1 MSEIVEIWRAS
12 QLGREVRRKLFERGL
27 RAEAVLREVREIIED
42 VKARGDEAI
51 RDFYRSFYRIPRE
64 TPIVIGEEEFEKA
77 LSEVSSRLTEALE
90 EAASRIREVAL
101 KQLPPSLLLHDIG
114 GALIGVAW
122 RPVEKVGVYVPGG
135 RAAYPSTALMTVV
148 PALAAGVQEVVVAT
162 PPGGKGEANPAIL
175 AALSIA
181 GVRKAYRV
189 GGAHAAAAMAYGT
202 ETIPR
207 VCKII
212 GPGGLWFTAA
222 KLALTGVVD
231 IEFPAGPT
239 ELVVLADSSADP
251 ELVAYDMAAQAEHGP
266 DSFIAL
272 ISTSEEVAKEALS
285 RLSKLVEK
293 LPRGSMVKEALGK
306 HGAAILADSIDEA
319 IELVNEIA
327 PEHLELLVED
337 PWSIVSKVRN
347 AGSISVGHA
356 TPPALVDYMLGS
368 NHVLPTYG
376 WAKARGGLT
385 ALDYMKPVYVS
396 AVENLPH
403 HLYEKAALIAR
414 EEGLEAHAQS
424 IEARVNTARGS

>member
-1 MSEIVEIWRAS
+1 VSGIVEVWRAS
-12 QLGREVRRKLFERGL
+12 QLSREARRRLFERRL
-27 RAEAVLREVREIIED
+27 QAEALLSRVREVIED

-51 RDFYRSFYRIPRE
+51 RDFYESFYRIPRD
-64 TPIVIGEEEFEKA
+64 TPIVIGEEEFEEA
-77 LSEVSSRLTEALE
+77 LSKVSSRLTEALE
-90 EAASRIREVAL
+90 EAASRIKEVASR
-101 KQLPPSLLLHDIG
+101 QLPPSLVLYDVS
-114 GALIGVAW
+114 GALVGVAW
-122 RPVEKVGVYVPGG
+122 RPVESVGVYVPGG
-135 RAAYPSTALMTVV
+135 GAAYPSTALMTVI
-148 PALAAGVQEVVVAT
+148 PALAAGVQEVAVAT
-162 PPGGKGEANPAIL
+162 PPGEEGEANPAVL

-181 GVRKAYRV
+181 GVRRAYRV

-202 ETIPR
+202 ETVPR

-212 GPGGLWFTAA
+212 GPGGSWFTAA

-231 IEFPAGPT
+231 MEFPAGPT

-251 ELVAYDMAAQAEHGP
+251 RLVAHDMAAQAEHGS

-272 ISTSEEVAKEALS
+272 VTTSERVAKEALS
-285 RLSKLVEK
+285 WLSKLVEE
-293 LPRGSMVKEALGK
+293 LPRGGVVQEALDK
-306 HGAAILADSIDEA
+306 SGAVILADSIDEA

-337 PWSIVSKVRN
+337 PWSVVSKVRN
-347 AGSISVGHA
+347 AGSVSVGHA

-368 NHVLPTYG
+368 NHVLPTYS

-385 ALDYMKPVYVS
+385 VLDYMKPIYVN
-396 AVENLPH
+396 AAGKLPS

-424 IEARVNTARGS
+424 IEARIREL